1 MYRVP
6 PSACTIAVAT
16 GIRREEAPSA
26 VLAREG
32 EKCSGHFSPKPISKC
47 VCELISFVS
56 LILTAKT
63 SEPLRKNRSAF
74 TPRETIAGRQRVR
87 RESARGPTTAADRRQ
102 RTPVGQVGKRTLTTN
117 QHRSRRLYCLR
128 GHACAGARS
137 IRCGCSFCLRS
148 LLLPGASECRTRHIA
163 VLVRQARAARRRTT

>member
-32 EKCSGHFSPKPISKC
+32 EKVSGHFQSERTSKC
-47 VCELISFVS
+47 SFVS
-56 LILTAKT
+56 LIVTAKRCR
-63 SEPLRKNRSAF
+63 PNRSAF

-102 RTPVGQVGKRTLTTN
+102 RTPVGQVSKRTLTTN
-117 QHRSRRLYCLR
+117 QSV
-128 GHACAGARS
+128 
-137 IRCGCSFCLRS
+137 
-148 LLLPGASECRTRHIA
+148 PGAGVSIASVATRAQAPAASDADALFAYAHCSCRE
-163 VLVRQARAARRRTT
+163 RQSAGRGILPSSSGKHVPRDAGLRDRR